1 MRLFRPRLFRPHRE
15 RKVVSARL
23 LRPHRGR
30 KAVSALSRCA
40 VFHLEYHI
48 CSGIVKKKYLH
59 CNSRPIITN
68 TTNSNCQSNV
78 VNAILSPDRMM
89 PLHTRGLG
97 SGSDWTFVKF
107 GLGLG
112 PRRHVGRCL
121 RPVEHQ
127 GACLRLTFIKWVDAV
142 FIASPNQLFILHS
155 SPVTILCH
163 FGSSEIPIPH
173 LIVWAGYISNV

>member
-40 VFHLEYHI
+40 VSHLEYHI

-107 GLGLG
+107 GVGFG

-121 RPVEHQ
+121 RSVEHQ
-127 GACLRLTFIKWVDAV
+127 GD
-142 FIASPNQLFILHS
+142 SHS
-155 SPVTILCH
+155 SSGWMQC
-163 FGSSEIPIPH
+163 SSH
-173 LIVWAGYISNV
+173 LQTSSSFFTRHPSPSSATLAQAKYLSLI